1 MTRRVTIRTPLGEQL
16 HFRQL
21 RGSEE
26 LSQLFSFD
34 IDLRSESRDIDPKA
48 LLGKTATVEIETQ
61 GGGRRYLDGLV
72 TRFGMQGQDH
82 RFCSYHLRLQPWL
95 WVATRR
101 QDFRIFQ
108 FKTVPQIVQDVLGR
122 YGYPMQLKLT
132 RAYRAWDY
140 CVQYGESDFDFVS
153 RLLEH
158 EGAYYYFQ
166 HASGQHTLVIADD
179 IVGCHEPLPGA
190 ATIPFYPPEKS
201 ATADRENIHAWV
213 LSEEIKSGRY
223 YNDDYDFKKP
233 RSDLSNMRQ
242 QPPGH
247 AHDAYEIYEWPGGYV
262 QHGDGEQYARV
273 RLQEGLTGHS
283 TVRGESRHRSIAP
296 GYTFTLENYPRGDQN
311 RQYLI
316 TGVTYHLHENPGT
329 SSVNS
334 AKPGEALKNSE
345 EQGSFQKFSLT
356 AQPTSLPYTPARKT
370 PKPRTTGPQT
380 AVVVGPAGEE
390 IWTDEYGRIK
400 VQFHWDRLG
409 AMDEHS
415 SCWVRVATSW
425 AGSGFGAVSIPR
437 IGHEVVIDFV
447 NGDPDHPI
455 AIGSVYNAAN
465 MPPWALPGNATQS
478 GIKTRSSKGG
488 ATGDGM
494 KSGAGDANAIRF
506 EDRKGAE
513 QLWLH
518 AQKDQLI
525 EVENDEAHWVG
536 NDRAK
541 TIDRD
546 ETTIVHRDRT
556 ETVDRNEKITVHG
569 WRTEEVDGDETI
581 TIHSNRTETVDLD
594 ESITIHRNR
603 RERVDLDETV
613 SIGVDRSEDV
623 GRNELVSIGANRAK
637 TIGNNEKDRIGRNWS
652 LRVGKTK
659 TETIGRMSLQNVGM
673 ARMDN
678 VGLGYSLN
686 VGVAMNTLVGLQQ
699 STQVG
704 RTKRLNVGDTYTQD
718 IGKAW
723 NLQVGRTQ
731 TVNVG
736 ERQETRAGKVLV
748 AQAGEHL
755 ELACGAAKIVL
766 RSDGGIYLQGT
777 HIEMQASAAINADAG
792 LIDLNCGSSQPAPET
807 PPPASDAPGDA
818 AQQAAD
824 AAEGQAESAAS
835 AAMGGGASGLQS
847 ALGALQQ
854 AKGLLDTAKALKN
867 GDLGAIAGL
876 AGGIAGLGGP
886 GGIGSSVGSAPAGS
900 AGPAA
905 MGKTPG
911 WSAKP

>member
-1 MTRRVTIRTPLGEQL
+1 MTRRVTIQTPLGEQL

-34 IDLRSESRDIDPKA
+34 IDLLSEGRDIDPKA
-48 LLGKTATVEIETQ
+48 LLGKTATVEIETE
-61 GGGRRYLDGLV
+61 GGGKRYLDGLV

-82 RFCSYHLRLQPWL
+82 RLYSYHLRLQPWL

-108 FKTVPQIVQDVLGR
+108 FKTVPQIVQEVLGR

-179 IVGCHEPLPGA
+179 IVAGHEPLPGA
-190 ATIPFYPPEKS
+190 AMIPFYPPEKS
-201 ATADRENIHAWV
+201 AVADRENIHAWT
-213 LSEEIKSGRY
+213 LGEEIKPGRY

-283 TVRGESRHRSIAP
+283 TVRGESRHRSLAT
-296 GYTFTLENYPRGDQN
+296 GYTFTLENYPRDDQN

-316 TGVTYHLHENPGT
+316 TGVTYHLHENPR
-329 SSVNS
+329 SSSFNS
-334 AKPGEALKNSE
+334 AKPGESLKHNE

-409 AMDEHS
+409 AMDENS
-415 SCWVRVATSW
+415 SCWMRVATSW
-425 AGSGFGAVSIPR
+425 AGSGFGAISIPR
-437 IGHEVVIDFV
+437 IGHEVVVDFL
-447 NGDPDHPI
+447 NGDPDYPLVV
-455 AIGSVYNAAN
+455 GCVYNAAN

-478 GIKTRSSKGG
+478 GIKTKSSKGG
-488 ATGDGM
+488 AFGDGM
-494 KSGAGDANAIRF
+494 KNGAGDANAIRF
-506 EDRKGAE
+506 EDKKGAE

-556 ETVDRNEKITVHG
+556 ETVDRNEKITVRG

-581 TIHSNRTETVDLD
+581 TIHSNRK
-594 ESITIHRNR
+594 
-603 RERVDLDETV
+603 ERVDHNEMISIGDNRDETV
-613 SIGVDRSEDV
+613 GINEDIRIGKNRSKTVGRSETDSIAKNWTTTV
-623 GRNELVSIGANRAK
+623 GL
-637 TIGNNEKDRIGRNWS
+637 
-652 LRVGKTK
+652 LK
-659 TETIGRMSLQNVGM
+659 TETIGVGCIQTTGVFKM
-673 ARMDN
+673 A
-678 VGLGYSLN
+678 N
-686 VGVAMNTLVGLQQ
+686 VGVAYN
-699 STQVG
+699 
-704 RTKRLNVGDTYTQD
+704 LNVGITMMT
-718 IGKAW
+718 
-723 NLQVGRTQ
+723 
-731 TVNVG
+731 NVG
-736 ERQETRAGKVLV
+736 MNRSDTIGMEHTHTAGKKYALTV
-748 AQAGEHL
+748 
-755 ELACGAAKIVL
+755 
-766 RSDGGIYLQGT
+766 GGG
-777 HIEMQASAAINADAG
+777 
-792 LIDLNCGSSQPAPET
+792 
-807 PPPASDAPGDA
+807 
-818 AQQAAD
+818 
-824 AAEGQAESAAS
+824 
-835 AAMGGGASGLQS
+835 GGGAAAGAVSKNITAPSGGS
-847 ALGALQQ
+847 GG
-854 AKGLLDTAKALKN
+854 KG
-867 GDLGAIAGL
+867 
-876 AGGIAGLGGP
+876 
-886 GGIGSSVGSAPAGS
+886 GSSLVMDETSITLKVGKSVLEMKDDGTVS
-900 AGPAA
+900 VN
-905 MGKTPG
+905 GKLIQITADG
-911 WSAKP
+911 DNVVIQGEDIHLN

>member
-1 MTRRVTIRTPLGEQL
+1 MTRRVTIQTPLGEQL
-16 HFRQL
+16 QFRQL

-34 IDLRSESRDIDPKA
+34 IDLLSEGRDIDPKA
-48 LLGKTATVEIETQ
+48 LLGKTATVEIETE
-61 GGGRRYLDGLV
+61 GGGKRYLDGLV

-82 RFCSYHLRLQPWL
+82 RLYSYHLRLQPWL

-108 FKTVPQIVQDVLGR
+108 FKTVPQIVQEVLGR

-179 IVGCHEPLPGA
+179 IVAGHEPLPGA
-190 ATIPFYPPEKS
+190 AVIPFYPPEKS
-201 ATADRENIHAWV
+201 AVADRENIHAWT
-213 LSEEIKSGRY
+213 LGEEIKPGRY

-283 TVRGESRHRSIAP
+283 TVRGESRHRSLAT

-316 TGVTYHLHENPGT
+316 TGVTYHLHENPR
-329 SSVNS
+329 SSSFNS
-334 AKPGEALKNSE
+334 AKPGESLKHNE

-409 AMDEHS
+409 AMDENS
-415 SCWVRVATSW
+415 SCWMRVATSW
-425 AGSGFGAVSIPR
+425 AGSGFGAISIPR
-437 IGHEVVIDFV
+437 IGQEVIVDFL
-447 NGDPDHPI
+447 NGDPDYPI
-455 AIGSVYNAAN
+455 VTGSVYNAAN

-478 GIKTRSSKGG
+478 GIKTKSSKGG
-488 ATGDGM
+488 AFGDGM
-494 KSGAGDANAIRF
+494 KNGAGDANAIRF
-506 EDRKGAE
+506 EDKKGAE
-513 QLWLH
+513 QVWLH

-525 EVENDEAHWVG
+525 EVEHDEDHWVG
-536 NDRAK
+536 QDRRK

-546 ETTIVHRDRT
+546 ETNTIHRDRT

-581 TIHSNRTETVDLD
+581 TIHSNRK
-594 ESITIHRNR
+594 
-603 RERVDLDETV
+603 ERVDHNETISIGDNRSETV
-613 SIGVDRSEDV
+613 GINED
-623 GRNELVSIGANRAK
+623 I
-637 TIGNNEKDRIGRNWS
+637 RIGRNRTKTIGRNETDSISKNWTTT
-652 LRVGKTK
+652 VGLLK
-659 TETIGRMSLQNVGM
+659 TETIGVGCIQTTGVFKM
-673 ARMDN
+673 A
-678 VGLGYSLN
+678 N
-686 VGVAMNTLVGLQQ
+686 VGVAYN
-699 STQVG
+699 
-704 RTKRLNVGDTYTQD
+704 LNVGITMMT
-718 IGKAW
+718 
-723 NLQVGRTQ
+723 
-731 TVNVG
+731 NVG
-736 ERQETRAGKVLV
+736 MNRSDTIGMEHTHTAGKKYALTV
-748 AQAGEHL
+748 
-755 ELACGAAKIVL
+755 
-766 RSDGGIYLQGT
+766 GGG
-777 HIEMQASAAINADAG
+777 
-792 LIDLNCGSSQPAPET
+792 
-807 PPPASDAPGDA
+807 
-818 AQQAAD
+818 
-824 AAEGQAESAAS
+824 
-835 AAMGGGASGLQS
+835 GGGAAAGAVSKNITAPSGGS
-847 ALGALQQ
+847 GG
-854 AKGLLDTAKALKN
+854 KG
-867 GDLGAIAGL
+867 
-876 AGGIAGLGGP
+876 
-886 GGIGSSVGSAPAGS
+886 GSSLVMDETSITLKVGKSVLEMKDDGTVS
-900 AGPAA
+900 VN
-905 MGKTPG
+905 GKLIQITADG
-911 WSAKP
+911 DNVVIQGEDIHLN